1 MKPKALKWKTIHWN
15 SGDVE
20 RAERGSMKRMKKAEL
35 LEKWSEYLH
44 PDVRD
49 WLISEIDSD
58 LDELLRETAVKFH
71 SECIGEPEAIKDP
84 EIKKHYDILFEEWIT
99 SPNTGDKNKQP

>member
-58 LDELLRETAVKFH
+58 LDELLRER
-71 SECIGEPEAIKDP
+71 EDEAYNQGRADEYNDLDLP
-84 EIKKHYDILFEEWIT
+84 
-99 SPNTGDKNKQP
+99 